1 MFQNCILK
9 KKRKIK
15 QQKIK
20 NMKTLKI
27 TLGLIAIG
35 FAIGFSNQLLA
46 QELTGR
52 EIVEKVYNLPT
63 GEDQTSN
70 LTMTLINKNGDERI
84 RKIKQ
89 FTKDL
94 ADVEKSIMFFQS
106 PADVKNT
113 SFMSWTYDD
122 DKSDDQWIY
131 LPALKKT
138 KRISSDS
145 KSDYFMGS
153 DFTYDDLG
161 DRKLDDDTHKL
172 IGEETIN
179 NIDYYIVESTPKDK
193 EYMYSKTK
201 TWIRKDNF
209 IGLKKEFY
217 DEDEDLLK
225 TLKIKKFE
233 EISGFLVITS
243 SEMENIQKN
252 HRTTMILNNVEI
264 NTNIPSSKF
273 SERMMMRGM

>member
-1 MFQNCILK
+1 MK
-9 KKRKIK
+9 KL
-15 QQKIK
+15 Q
-20 NMKTLKI
+20 I
-27 TLGLIAIG
+27 TSVLIAII
-35 FAIGFSNQLLA
+35 FAIGLSPEVSGQS
-46 QELTGR
+46 LTG
-52 EIVEKVYNLPT
+52 EQIVEKASNRET
-63 GEDQTSN
+63 GDDQTSN
-70 LTMTLINKNGDERI
+70 LTMTLVNKSGNQRV

-94 ADVEKSIMFFQS
+94 GEVEKSIMFFLS

-113 SFMSWTYDD
+113 SFMSWTYDS

-161 DRKLDDDTHKL
+161 DRKLEDDTHKL
-172 IGEETIN
+172 LRKETIEGKEC
-179 NIDYYIVESTPKDK
+179 YVVESVSKD
-193 EYMYSKTK
+193 EDYMYTK
-201 TWIRKDNF
+201 TITWIIKDNF

-225 TLKIKKFE
+225 ILSIKKYE
-233 EISGFLVITS
+233 EISGLLIITN
-243 SEMENIQKN
+243 SEMKNVQKN
-252 HRTTMILNNVEI
+252 HKTSMVLNNVQI
-264 NTNIPSSKF
+264 NTGISVSKF
-273 SERMMMRGM
+273 TERMMMRGL

>member
-1 MFQNCILK
+1 MK
-9 KKRKIK
+9 T
-15 QQKIK
+15 QKI
-20 NMKTLKI
+20 TSVLI
-27 TLGLIAIG
+27 AVSIAIG
-35 FAIGFSNQLLA
+35 FISQIQA

-70 LTMTLINKNGDERI
+70 LTMTLINKSGKQRVRI
-84 RKIKQ
+84 IKQ
-89 FTKDL
+89 FTKDMG
-94 ADVEKSIMFFQS
+94 DVEKSIMFFQS

-122 DKSDDQWIY
+122 ESKSDDQWIY

-161 DRKLDDDTHKL
+161 DRKLDDDTHNL
-172 IGEETIN
+172 IGEETIDGV
-179 NIDYYIVESTPKDK
+179 DYYVVESIPKDE

-225 TLKIKKFE
+225 ILKIKKFE

-243 SEMENIQKN
+243 SEMENVQKN
-252 HRTTMILNNVEI
+252 HRTTMVLSNVEI
-264 NTNIPSSKF
+264 NTNISSSKF
-273 SERMMMRGM
+273 SERMMMRGI

>member
-1 MFQNCILK
+1 MINSKIL
-9 KKRKIK
+9 
-15 QQKIK
+15 
-20 NMKTLKI
+20 TSV
-27 TLGLIAIG
+27 
-35 FAIGFSNQLLA
+35 FAIIISVSYQSMA
-46 QELTGR
+46 QDMTAR
-52 EIVEKVYNLPT
+52 EIIEKVYNRPE
-63 GEDQTSN
+63 GDDMTSN
-70 LTMTLINKNGDERI
+70 LTMILINKNGKERI
-84 RKIKQ
+84 RNIKQ
-89 FTKDL
+89 FTKDMGEM
-94 ADVEKSIMFFQS
+94 EKKIMFFQS

-113 SFMSWTYDD
+113 SFMNWTYDD
-122 DKSDDQWIY
+122 SKSDDQWIY

-172 IGEETIN
+172 LGEETIEGVE
-179 NIDYYIVESTPKDK
+179 YYLIESTPGDE

-225 TLKIKKFE
+225 ILHIKKFE
-233 EISGFLVITS
+233 EISGFLVITN
-243 SEMENIQKN
+243 SEMYNVQKD
-252 HRTTMILNNVEI
+252 HKTTMVLSDIEI
-264 NTNIPSSKF
+264 NTGISDSKF